1 MRAVRGWTH
10 RRSSAAAIYFSDTPH
25 FPLATSHCALCSA
38 TLPPSPRPSDRAPRQ
53 LALFRSVN
61 PLFGVFLVHQLGIAD
76 RKERIQ
82 AFEAALDFPGPVA
95 RYVRVPKQEFL
106 PPGPLATQ
114 RLDQQ
119 LLQLGLATAEELVQK
134 PKEEEEPWKPRR
146 SYDAAQDE
154 EPKWV
159 LSVAEKLRR
168 LFDYEHPGVFDL
180 RTRAVWAAGELLME
194 FNGNFDKYVGSKDMT
209 KQEGILFRHLLRLIL
224 LLREFRPLAPPD
236 LDPAAW
242 RYDLDEVVDQLTASC
257 RAVDPAEHRSGAGS
271 GRGTDGGREGIRCG
285 DTRVT
290 NIGRT
295 SLHSSGCVLRDFPP
309 EPRSAFSGLRFPLFF
324 RRASMLHHR
333 ARD

>member
-1 MRAVRGWTH
+1 V
-10 RRSSAAAIYFSDTPH
+10 
-25 FPLATSHCALCSA
+25 LAHPTEHLQKLS
-38 TLPPSPRPSDRAPRQ
+38 
-53 LALFRSVN
+53 LFRSVN
-61 PLFGVFLVHQLGIAD
+61 PLFGVYLVNQLGIAD

-106 PPGPLATQ
+106 PPGPLATE

-119 LLQLGLATAEELVQK
+119 LLQLGLATVEELVQK

-168 LFDYEHPGVFDL
+168 LFDFEYSGVTDL
-180 RTRAVWAAGELLME
+180 RTNAVWAAGELITE
-194 FNGNFDKYVGSKDMT
+194 YNGNFDKYVSVKDMA

-224 LLREFRPLAPPD
+224 LIREFRPLAPPD

-257 RAVDPAEHRSGAGS
+257 RAVDPTSTDLALEVVEDEAEEEKEFGAGIF
-271 GRGTDGGREGIRCG
+271 D
-285 DTRVT
+285 
-290 NIGRT
+290 
-295 SLHSSGCVLRDFPP
+295 
-309 EPRSAFSGLRFPLFF
+309 
-324 RRASMLHHR
+324 
-333 ARD
+333 